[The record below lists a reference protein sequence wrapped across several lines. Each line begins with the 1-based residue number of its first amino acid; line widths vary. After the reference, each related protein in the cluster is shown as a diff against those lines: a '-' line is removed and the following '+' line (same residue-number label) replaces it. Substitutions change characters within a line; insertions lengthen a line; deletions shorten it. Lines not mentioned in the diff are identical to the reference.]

1 VVLGARSGGP
11 APGDPEAAYPDEP
24 TSPESPPVVQ
34 TVRPRQDTSL
44 AISVEEPADVD
55 GFYRADLEAR
65 VAGPVKKV
73 TKGLGDRVTEGEILV
88 EIDAPDRFLD
98 LVKKEAVVEQ
108 REKELELAI
117 KNLAIA
123 DAAVKVAQ
131 TTVQKRE
138 KEVIEAGFEREYR
151 RLERDRYAQ

>member
-1 VVLGARSGGP
+1 MPTFLPQAEESEGMKLGTIVWLGLALAGFVAGAVVLGARSGGP

-73 TKGLGDRVTEGEILV
+73 TKG
-88 EIDAPDRFLD
+88 
-98 LVKKEAVVEQ
+98 
-108 REKELELAI
+108 
-117 KNLAIA
+117 
-123 DAAVKVAQ
+123 
-131 TTVQKRE
+131 
-138 KEVIEAGFEREYR
+138 
-151 RLERDRYAQ
+151 